1 MPSRRSPRR
10 YSAGRAGWY
19 RVLQLFRAHPTFS
32 HQSSRIDTC
41 RQLLRDVDYC
51 NHCPLVASLSTST
64 SRRQVEW
71 LEMFEREN
79 GNLRAAMGWALDE
92 AVETAARLGWALWG
106 FWVLRDH
113 QREGYHLARA
123 LLARD
128 IPPPMRPRVVF
139 TACITALTQGDHDAV
154 GKFSAEALESSRKT
168 GDDLCAAYALWAMGV
183 VAMNRGDFA
192 KATLASRSPS
202 PRHRRPPIPL
212 PTQSHDPLPSK
223 AMRLA
228 LMPPLD

>member
-1 MPSRRSPRR
+1 
-10 YSAGRAGWY
+10 
-19 RVLQLFRAHPTFS
+19 
-32 HQSSRIDTC
+32 
-41 RQLLRDVDYC
+41 
-51 NHCPLVASLSTST
+51 
-64 SRRQVEW
+64 
-71 LEMFEREN
+71 MFERED

-202 PRHRRPPIPL
+202 LRHRRPPIPL

-223 AMRLA
+223 AMRPA